1 MVIAVA
7 GARGNVGGAL
17 VEILARE
24 GHDVRAIVRRA
35 GALPAGVTAVEGDLN
50 RPDGLAEALAG
61 AEGAFLLSGYDDA
74 GLIAALRQAGVRRV
88 ALLSGS
94 STPTGD
100 LTNAIAAY
108 QIRSEQAL
116 RESGL
121 GWTFLRPNAFMS
133 NTLQW
138 APAIRAGEP
147 VVAPFADVPIAAN
160 DPADVAAVA
169 AVSLVSGEYDGVA
182 HRITGPEAL
191 LPRERAAILGD
202 VLGREVPF
210 RAQGNDEAR
219 AEMSAAMPAEYVDAF
234 FDFYVNGA
242 IDETSVLPTVETVT
256 GRPPRT
262 FREWAEAN
270 ADAFR

>member
-1 MVIAVA
+1 
-7 GARGNVGGAL
+7 
-17 VEILARE
+17 
-24 GHDVRAIVRRA
+24 
-35 GALPAGVTAVEGDLN
+35 
-50 RPDGLAEALAG
+50 
-61 AEGAFLLSGYDDA
+61 
-74 GLIAALRQAGVRRV
+74 
-88 ALLSGS
+88 LLSGS

>member
-7 GARGNVGGAL
+7 GATGNVGGAL

-24 GHDVRAIVRRA
+24 GHDVRAIVRRE
-35 GALPAGVTAVEGDLN
+35 GALPTGVTAVVGDLSH
-50 RPDGLAEALAG
+50 PDGLGEALAG

-74 GLIAALRQAGVRRV
+74 GLVAALRQAGVRRV
-88 ALLSGS
+88 ALLSS
-94 STPTGD
+94 SAAPTGD
-100 LTNAIAAY
+100 LTNAVAAY
-108 QIRSEQAL
+108 HIRSEQAL

-121 GWTFLRPNAFMS
+121 AWTFLRPNAFMS

-138 APAIRAGEP
+138 AQAIRAGEP
-147 VVAPFADVPIAAN
+147 VAAPFADVPIATN

-169 AVSLVSGEYDGVA
+169 AVSLVSGDHDGVA

-191 LPRERAAILGD
+191 APSERAAILGD
-202 VLGREVPF
+202 VLGRAVAF

-234 FDFYVNGA
+234 FDFYVGGA
-242 IDETSVLPTVETVT
+242 IDETSVLPTIETVT

-262 FREWAEAN
+262 FRAWAEAN
-270 ADAFR
+270 ANAFR

>member
-7 GARGNVGGAL
+7 GATGNVGGAL

-24 GHDVRAIVRRA
+24 GHEVRAIVRRA

-50 RPDGLAEALAG
+50 RPDGLGAALSG

-74 GLIAALRQAGVRRV
+74 GLVAALRQAGVRRV

-94 STPTGD
+94 ATSTGD
-100 LTNAIAAY
+100 LTNAVAAY

-160 DPADVAAVA
+160 DPADIAAVA
-169 AVSLVSGEYDGVA
+169 AVSLVSGKFDGVA

-202 VLGREVPF
+202 VLGREVAF

-234 FDFYVNGA
+234 FDFYVDGSL
-242 IDETSVLPTVETVT
+242 DESQVQPTVQQVL
-256 GRPPRT
+256 GREPRT
-262 FREWAEAN
+262 FEQWATAH